1 MVLHVWLEAGSYVM
15 RNSQCWDRRWVF
27 CQLVLAV
34 EWWGGGQPGDPGAGG
49 WPQRGETLQPHT
61 LISIQYTYFNLQSLQ
76 WNDMSDH
83 GPRLPRQG
91 EGRRQTSE
99 ETLCQRRES
108 VTQSG
113 GHLNQWKRGN
123 CTVAGEGKEMETNM
137 RRVMHSRERAIY
149 SRSNSVWGSGQNSTG
164 ERGPST
170 AGATACEGVASCQN
184 STGERRSASS
194 YFQCFF
200 ILI

>member
-1 MVLHVWLEAGSYVM
+1 MHTAITRASLSEPH
-15 RNSQCWDRRWVF
+15 
-27 CQLVLAV
+27 LVLLLDEMCVCLYHMSSVCAKPMYKCACV
-34 EWWGGGQPGDPGAGG
+34 G
-49 WPQRGETLQPHT
+49 WSKHMHKPDITGNL
-61 LISIQYTYFNLQSLQ
+61 SIQYTYFNLQSLQ

-149 SRSNSVWGSGQNSTG
+149 SRSNSV
-164 ERGPST
+164 
-170 AGATACEGVASCQN
+170 
-184 STGERRSASS
+184 
-194 YFQCFF
+194 
-200 ILI
+200 